1 MDSNS
6 VVLGTLMPTTSAS
19 AVVVIPSRFGSS
31 RLPGKPLLRMLGG
44 APMIAHVVRAA
55 LGARS
60 VSRVFV
66 ATDHE
71 EIAVAA
77 ARAGA
82 ETVMTDKAI
91 QTGTD
96 RVAAAMRLTQTSA
109 DIVVNVQ
116 GDEPLIEPESI
127 DLAVRLLLEQP
138 QADIATL
145 SAPLP
150 LSALLDPSKVKVVCS
165 SIARELAHET
175 DEPGPRT
182 RNGANALF
190 FSRAPIGV
198 DRETLRALMQS
209 HMGSSHR
216 ADGTDAV
223 AAMDLPLSHACR
235 LHVGLYAFRSAA
247 LLRFVALP
255 PSRLE
260 RLEQLEQM
268 RALEDGMRIVI
279 GEVDHVS
286 RGVDTVD
293 DLEALEARWRA
304 DRGLRESL
312 RTWLTDNGYAG
323 RGAFP

>member
-1 MDSNS
+1 
-6 VVLGTLMPTTSAS
+6 MPTTSAN

-60 VSRVFV
+60 VSRVLV

-165 SIARELAHET
+165 SIASGPAHE
-175 DEPGPRT
+175 PNPRT

-216 ADGTDAV
+216 ADGDAAV

-255 PSRLE
+255 PSHLE

-268 RALEDGMRIVI
+268 RALEDGMRIVV

-323 RGAFP
+323 RGAFPS